1 MLEVLSSMKKKVLF
15 VATEFASGM
24 IPYAST
30 IINAP
35 AGDPRFDVSCLC
47 VNSGNKSYRRHI
59 SSNVNATFV
68 EYPTFKALKLLYK
81 FYPVRIYSKMMNLI
95 ETESPDVIHFL
106 TGDFSLALSLM
117 LGGKNKNK
125 MFYTVHDLTPHE
137 TVKQSVVKSCFR
149 NYYLWGNKQ
158 MRVMINNIT
167 TSSKRQVD
175 MLKEMYPQKSIYFAP
190 FPTLITKD
198 IENGQLQA
206 PELKECGPYLLY
218 FGNIN
223 KYKGVDLLVKAYEE
237 SKLSDK
243 VKLVIAGK
251 GGMYDHIMGPNII
264 RLNRFIDDAEVGS
277 LFKNARFVIYPYR
290 SATMSGVLSLAFYFK
305 KQVLLS
311 DISFF
316 KQYDNALCTYFKA
329 KDVND
334 LAAKMLVAY
343 DKTYNKDNSSNNSYY
358 SFYSLDSLRNS
369 YYNIYNS
376 KEL

>member
-1 MLEVLSSMKKKVLF
+1 MKKKVLF

-30 IINAP
+30 IINAL
-35 AGDPRFDVSCLC
+35 ADDPRFEVSCLC
-47 VNSGNKSYRRHI
+47 VNSGNKSYKRHI
-59 SSNVNATFV
+59 NSNVNATFL
-68 EYPTFKALKLLYK
+68 EYPAFKALKLLYK
-81 FYPVRIYSKMMNLI
+81 FYPVHLCRKMKNLI

-117 LGGKNKNK
+117 MSCKNKNN

-137 TVKQSVVKSCFR
+137 TVKQSFLKNCFR

-158 MRVMINNIT
+158 MRVMIDNIT
-167 TSSKRQVD
+167 TSSKMQVE
-175 MLKEMYPQKSIYFAP
+175 MLQKMYPQKKVCFAP
-190 FPTLITKD
+190 FPTLLTND
-198 IENGQLQA
+198 IEKGQKQV
-206 PELKECGPYLLY
+206 PELKGCKSYLLY

-223 KYKGVDLLVKAYEE
+223 KYKGVDLLLKAFEE
-237 SKLSDK
+237 SKLGDK

-251 GGMYDHIMGPNII
+251 GSMYDHLMGPNII
-264 RLNRFIDDAEVGS
+264 RLNRFIDDEEVGC

-311 DISFF
+311 DIPFF
-316 KQYDNALCTYFKA
+316 KQYDNDLCTYFKA
-329 KDVND
+329 KDVNE
-334 LAAKMLVAY
+334 LTTKMLDVY
-343 DKTYNKDNSSNNSYY
+343 DKTHNIDDSISNSYY
-358 SFYSLDSLRNS
+358 SFYSLDNLRAS
-369 YYNIYNS
+369 YYNIYNG

>member
-1 MLEVLSSMKKKVLF
+1 MKKKVLF

-30 IINAP
+30 IINAL
-35 AGDPRFDVSCLC
+35 ADDSRFEVSCLC
-47 VNSGNKSYRRHI
+47 VNSGNKSYKRHI

-68 EYPTFKALKLLYK
+68 EYPTFKTLKLLYK
-81 FYPVRIYSKMMNLI
+81 FYPVRVFRKMMDLI

-117 LGGKNKNK
+117 ISVKNKSK

-137 TVKQSVVKSCFR
+137 TVKQSFVKSFFR

-167 TSSKRQVD
+167 TSSKRQVE
-175 MLKEMYPQKSIYFAP
+175 MLREMYPQKSISFAP

-198 IENGQLQA
+198 IENGQQQV
-206 PELKECGPYLLY
+206 PELKGHASYLLY

-264 RLNRFIDDAEVGS
+264 RLNRFIDDEEVGC

-290 SATMSGVLSLAFYFK
+290 SATMSGILSLAFYFK
-305 KQVLLS
+305 KKVLLS
-311 DISFF
+311 DIPFF
-316 KQYDNALCTYFKA
+316 KQYNNTLCTYFKA

-334 LAAKMLVAY
+334 LAEKMLDVY
-343 DKTYNKDNSSNNSYY
+343 DKTQNIDNSGNNSYY

-369 YYNIYNS
+369 YYNIYNG
-376 KEL
+376 KEQ